1 MARALTEIPE
11 AEPRSITARVL
22 APLALIA
29 CVLALFLLVSG
40 TLSGGED
47 EIGEPAR
54 EGQRLEEER
63 KRPELRG
70 ETYVVAPGDTLSG
83 IAARAGV
90 TQARLENLNPDVDA
104 ATLNAGQVIRLRR
117 R

>member
-22 APLALIA
+22 VPLALAA
-29 CVLALFLLVSG
+29 CMLALFLLVSG
-40 TLSGGED
+40 TLSGGD
-47 EIGEPAR
+47 DDDGAGR
-54 EGQRLEEER
+54 ERDRTETQRD
-63 KRPELRG
+63 RPQLRG

-83 IAARAGV
+83 IAAKAGV
-90 TQARLENLNPDVDA
+90 TQARLENLNPELDT
-104 ATLNAGQVIRLRR
+104 ATINAGQQIRLRR

>member
-11 AEPRSITARVL
+11 AEPRNITARVL
-22 APLALIA
+22 VPLALAA

-40 TLSGGED
+40 TLSGGD
-47 EIGEPAR
+47 EEGSGGR
-54 EGQRLEEER
+54 EGQRVEQER
-63 KRPELRG
+63 NRPELRG
-70 ETYVVAPGDTLSG
+70 ETYVVVPGDTLSG

-90 TQARLENLNPDVDA
+90 TQARLEKLNPDLDV
-104 ATLNAGQVIRLRR
+104 ATLNAGQEIRLRR

>member
-22 APLALIA
+22 APLALAA
-29 CVLALFLLVSG
+29 CILTLFLLVSG
-40 TLSGGED
+40 TLSGGD
-47 EIGEPAR
+47 GDSGVR
-54 EGQRLEEER
+54 DGQRIEKER
-63 KRPELRG
+63 NRPELRG

-90 TQARLENLNPDVDA
+90 TQARLENLNPNLDA
-104 ATLNAGQVIRLRR
+104 ATLNADQEIRLRR

>member
-22 APLALIA
+22 APLALVA
-29 CVLALFLLVSG
+29 CILALFLLVSG
-40 TLSGGED
+40 TLSGGDD
-47 EIGEPAR
+47 EPGGAR
-54 EGQRLEEER
+54 EGQRVEKER
-63 KRPELRG
+63 DRPELRG
-70 ETYVVAPGDTLSG
+70 ETYLVAPGDTLSG

-90 TQARLENLNPDVDA
+90 TQTRLENLNPQLDS
-104 ATLNAGQVIRLRR
+104 ATLNAGQEIRLRR